1 MFHPLIR
8 LLATRPELLAHHLSG
23 YGQLVAAQMGQA
35 SGLLRNRAL
44 LLAGLALGLMLGLG
58 LAGVAGLLAAA
69 LPWSAMPAPWAL
81 AAVPALPLALAAGC
95 GLALQRQPQLW
106 SSELLREQMAADAA
120 LLHEV
125 AAA

>member
-8 LLATRPELLAHHLSG
+8 LVATRPELLAHHLLG
-23 YGQLVAAQMGQA
+23 YLQLVAAQLGQA
-35 SGLLRNRAL
+35 RSLLRNRAL

-69 LPWSAMPAPWAL
+69 LPWSAMPAPWVL

-95 GLALQRQPQLW
+95 GLALRQQPQVW
-106 SSELLREQMAADAA
+106 SGDLLREQMAADAA

-125 AAA
+125 GAA

>member
-8 LLATRPELLAHHLSG
+8 GLATRPELLARHLAG
-23 YGQLVAAQMGQA
+23 YGQLVAAQLGQA

-44 LLAGLALGLMLGLG
+44 LLSGLALGLMLGLG

-69 LPWSAMPAPWAL
+69 LPWSAMPAPWVL
-81 AAVPALPLALAAGC
+81 AALPALPLALAAGC
-95 GLALQRQPQLW
+95 GLALQRQPQVW
-106 SSELLREQMAADAA
+106 SGELLREQMAADTA

-125 AAA
+125 GAA

>member
-8 LLATRPELLAHHLSG
+8 LLATRPDLLAHHLAG

-44 LLAGLALGLMLGLG
+44 LLAGLALGLLLGLG

-69 LPWSAMPAPWAL
+69 LPWSAMPAAWAL
-81 AAVPALPLALAAGC
+81 VAVPALPLALAAAC
-95 GLALQRQPQLW
+95 GLALQRQPQVW
-106 SSELLREQMAADAA
+106 SGELLRQQMAADAA

-125 AAA
+125 GAA